1 MPNNI
6 YYGYGIDEN
15 RMFRE
20 WIAIFETK
28 EKKADLLSDIVDS
41 DYEDDEDLSIG
52 YQAIAVFIQKN
63 HLWVSEPLLSQI
75 VAIISDNYNHIKEW
89 FDSSENLAEY
99 NPDWVEKRRRVIL
112 ECIEDIGTWPKVICD
127 NYDASI
133 DLSQIIEKQLALG
146 IDLEDALNYAFVSL
160 KGIARNQY
168 GIHANVTVPVDF
180 SNKLENVLVRLKEIE
195 RSGVE
200 VGDIVKDVT
209 LLLAIK
215 KWLI

>member
-63 HLWVSEPLLSQI
+63 HLWVSELLLSQI
-75 VAIISDNYNHIKEW
+75 IANIGDNFKHIEEW
-89 FDSSENLAEY
+89 FLGSDKS
-99 NPDWVEKRRRVIL
+99 WIEKRRKVIL
-112 ECIEDIGTWPKVICD
+112 DCIEDIGTWPKVICD

-200 VGDIVKDVT
+200 VGDIVKDVA
-209 LLLAIK
+209 LLLSMK